1 MDVKPTLQAICP
13 RVFPWPHCITS
24 FFYYL
29 LLSRCCDVLYAF
41 CIISF
46 SHRFPFSK
54 GKTMGKR
61 SNKERINDDATT
73 TLRGL
78 QSGWRRV
85 RGRAV
90 RGVSSQYD
98 ALCGAVAGLNQ
109 AGARGVH
116 AVFAVSSCK
125 T

>member
-1 MDVKPTLQAICP
+1 MDVKPTLQAICL

-24 FFYYL
+24 FFYYM

-46 SHRFPFSK
+46 SHRFPFPK

-61 SNKERINDDATT
+61 SNNDRINDDATT
-73 TLRGL
+73 MPRRL

-109 AGARGVH
+109 ASARGVH

>member
-1 MDVKPTLQAICP
+1 M
-13 RVFPWPHCITS
+13 
-24 FFYYL
+24 
-29 LLSRCCDVLYAF
+29 
-41 CIISF
+41 
-46 SHRFPFSK
+46 
-54 GKTMGKR
+54 
-61 SNKERINDDATT
+61 T
-73 TLRGL
+73 TLRRL

-109 AGARGVH
+109 ADARGVH

>member
-1 MDVKPTLQAICP
+1 
-13 RVFPWPHCITS
+13 
-24 FFYYL
+24 
-29 LLSRCCDVLYAF
+29 
-41 CIISF
+41 
-46 SHRFPFSK
+46 
-54 GKTMGKR
+54 MGKG
-61 SNKERINDDATT
+61 SNNDRINDDATT

-78 QSGWRRV
+78 QSGRRRV

-90 RGVSSQYD
+90 RGVSSQYV